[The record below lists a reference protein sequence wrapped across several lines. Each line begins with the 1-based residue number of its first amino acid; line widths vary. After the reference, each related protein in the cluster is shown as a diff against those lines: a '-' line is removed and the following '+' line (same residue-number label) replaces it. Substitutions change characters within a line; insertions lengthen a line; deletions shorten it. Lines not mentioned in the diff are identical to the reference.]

1 MSVCQSAIG
10 DVKGRMI
17 YKHVIY
23 LEYHSRPYMI
33 RLITRV
39 DGAGWIKGPS
49 WPGFVEYRPSGQE
62 AQNQVDEVLVQL
74 VDDQYCPLQ

>member
-1 MSVCQSAIG
+1 MSGCQSAIG

-49 WPGFVEYRPSGQE
+49 GR
-62 AQNQVDEVLVQL
+62 L
-74 VDDQYCPLQ
+74 C